1 MDDAITN
8 IDDANHNKEND
19 VIEANE
25 KEENP
30 FASKKQKQTYKNFK
44 YDHAK
49 IREVLAHMILVHEL
63 PFLFTEYEVFNLL
76 MRTVTPY
83 YKNISREIVR
93 KDCFSAYDIEKKKVK
108 DLLEHVHKVS
118 VTIDLWKSGVV
129 ICDVLQKCLVKWGIE
144 DKDNLA
150 YKNSLAL
157 NAKLFHVRC
166 CAAILNL
173 LVQDGL
179 SKIEDII
186 FKVHKSVKHLA
197 KAESRHLNFSEI
209 GKQLKFP
216 SKKLILDF
224 GTRWNAIYFMLSIAL
239 EFKDVFPRY
248 QQRDPTYTFLP
259 NEED

>member
-8 IDDANHNKEND
+8 IDEANHNKEND

-83 YKNISREIVR
+83 YKKISHEIVR

-108 DLLEHVHKVS
+108 DLLEHVHK
-118 VTIDLWKSGVV
+118 
-129 ICDVLQKCLVKWGIE
+129 
-144 DKDNLA
+144 DNLA

-166 CAAILNL
+166 CADILNL